1 MVDAIV
7 TLTKSNWHVSH
18 LSEMSEKIAKKME
31 MIQNL
36 RGVDVMKKRDLMM
49 LMICHVVN
57 ILSSMMVTTMMMKQ
71 WIGFSVAPCIK
82 LYK

>member
-1 MVDAIV
+1 MLWSIYCTSLLVRTCD
-7 TLTKSNWHVSH
+7 
-18 LSEMSEKIAKKME
+18 
-31 MIQNL
+31 
-36 RGVDVMKKRDLMM
+36 KRDLMM